1 MLPDFLIQVSVFLI
15 QFIFCRCYL
24 LILFWQRLDGSAGL
38 RVGCRQLFA
47 FGNQFCLESKVIVHE
62 ENQCLCSLFKMI
74 LLRSVSKTT
83 SLLYSA
89 VVLQVNKLPDQL
101 GFLTNHQAPFWTSDH
116 LLPDPFRGIF
126 CAEFFSSSKPLLSG
140 SLKIFVTHCMHIS

>member
-1 MLPDFLIQVSVFLI
+1 MLFQICLDRFMLPDFLIQVPVFLI

-24 LILFWQRLDGSAGL
+24 LILFP
-38 RVGCRQLFA
+38 QLLA
-47 FGNQFCLESKVIVHE
+47 FGTQFCLESQVIVHE

-116 LLPDPFRGIF
+116 SLPDPFRGIF